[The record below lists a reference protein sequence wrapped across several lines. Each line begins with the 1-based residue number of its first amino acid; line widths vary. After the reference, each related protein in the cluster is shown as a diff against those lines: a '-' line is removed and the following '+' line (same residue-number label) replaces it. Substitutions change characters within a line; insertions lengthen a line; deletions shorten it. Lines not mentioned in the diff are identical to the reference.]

1 MGDFGSCIVRVV
13 TKITAEGAKS
23 SRKRRGRYKRR
34 IQRGKRRWQRTEFL
48 YHL

>member
-23 SRKRRGRYKRR
+23 SRKRRGRYTQKRDK
-34 IQRGKRRWQRTEFL
+34 QVL
-48 YHL
+48 Y